1 MGRRRRRS
9 LWRHVTQLRGKTKL
23 RMMMKVAVE
32 AAGDVAADDED
43 GRLQASLVAV
53 AIEAVLRTGAQ
64 RKDNATA
71 GS

>member
-1 MGRRRRRS
+1 
-9 LWRHVTQLRGKTKL
+9 
-23 RMMMKVAVE
+23 MMMQVAVE

-43 GRLQASLVAV
+43 GRLQASLLVAV
-53 AIEAVLRTGAQ
+53 AIEAAFRTGAQ